1 MTSQSFGAGVGAGTG
16 AGTGAG
22 DPGDATP
29 RVIAIVVAYNS
40 AAELPACLASLE
52 AQRGVT
58 VEIHV
63 VDNASS
69 DTSAELVRRNFPR
82 ARLTVSAR
90 NLGFAGGNNLILE
103 RERAPFYALVN
114 PDAVLAPDAVAAC
127 VARLERDRRAGIAA
141 TRLVNPD
148 GSLQP
153 SCHAFLGLR
162 NLLGEAIG
170 AHHVVPG
177 VRSLSSLHM
186 PLFGHDRA
194 AEVDWIQGAF
204 LVVREEIVRTVG
216 GFDPDFFM
224 YGEEMDWCRRA
235 RDAGWTVVF
244 LPEPPVVHLG
254 GASSEPMA
262 GPMFVENLKGRL
274 RFLRKHRGP
283 LVAALARALIA
294 FAVLVRFVWREAES
308 LASAAGGRPRAPSLR
323 RRRTMFR
330 AALGWV
336 LRGLPLSPPLLGNP
350 GSRP

>member
-1 MTSQSFGAGVGAGTG
+1 MTSQSSGAGA
-16 AGTGAG
+16 GAG
-22 DPGDATP
+22 DLDDATP

-40 AAELPACLASLE
+40 AADLPACLASLQ
-52 AQRGVT
+52 AQRGVS

-69 DTSAELVRRNFPR
+69 DASAALVRRDFPR

-90 NLGFAGGNNLILE
+90 NLGFAGGNNLVLE

-114 PDAVLAPDAVAAC
+114 PDAILDPDAVAAC
-127 VARLERDRRAGIAA
+127 VAHLERDHRAGIAA

-148 GSLQP
+148 GSLQR

-162 NLLGEAIG
+162 NLLGEALG
-170 AHHVVPG
+170 AHHLLPRF
-177 VRSLSSLHM
+177 RSLSSLHM
-186 PLFGHDRA
+186 PWFGHDRV
-194 AEVDWIQGAF
+194 AEVDWVQGAF
-204 LVVREEIVRTVG
+204 LVVRGDLVRTVG

-235 RDAGWTVVF
+235 RDAGWRVVF

-274 RFLRKHRGP
+274 RYLRKHRGP
-283 LVAALARALIA
+283 LVAGIARALIA
-294 FAVLVRFVWREAES
+294 TAVLLRFVWREIES

-323 RRRTMFR
+323 TRRTMFR

-336 LRGLPLSPPLLGNP
+336 LRGLPLSPPVLGNP

>member
-1 MTSQSFGAGVGAGTG
+1 MMPQSSGAGAGA
-16 AGTGAG
+16 GAG
-22 DPGDATP
+22 DPSDAMP
-29 RVIAIVVAYNS
+29 RVIAIVVAFNS
-40 AAELPACLASLE
+40 AADLPACLASLQE
-52 AQRGVT
+52 QRGVS

-69 DTSAELVRRNFPR
+69 DASAALVRRDFPR
-82 ARLTVSAR
+82 ARLTVNAG
-90 NLGFAGGNNLILE
+90 NLGFAGGNNLVLT

-114 PDAVLAPDAVAAC
+114 PDTVLAPDAVAAC
-127 VARLERDRRAGIAA
+127 VARLERDRGAGIAA

-162 NLLGEAIG
+162 NLLGETIG
-170 AHHVVPG
+170 AHRLVP
-177 VRSLSSLHM
+177 RFRALSSFHM
-186 PLFGHDRA
+186 PWFGHDRV
-194 AEVDWIQGAF
+194 AEVDWVQGAF
-204 LVVREEIVRTVG
+204 LVVREELVRTVG
-216 GFDPDFFM
+216 GFDPEFFM

-244 LPEPPVVHLG
+244 LPEPPVVHIG

-283 LVAALARALIA
+283 LVAGIARALIA
-294 FAVLVRFVWREAES
+294 FAVLLRFVWREVES
-308 LASAAGGRPRAPSLR
+308 LAAAAGGRPRAPSLQ

-330 AALGWV
+330 AALAWV
-336 LRGLPLSPPLLGNP
+336 LRGLPLSPPALGTP
-350 GSRP
+350 ESRS